1 MNLTK
6 PRLDQFKITGS
17 TVGDLYFPQTTLLLP
32 FDGSNGATTTSDL
45 SDSNQSVTFNNSA
58 VISTAQSKFGAS
70 SFYSASNGDIAEI
83 TNKSITNHLHT
94 ASNFTVEF
102 WHKSTESGTPSGFFF
117 DTTWTDTNYGVW
129 MGYYSGEWRFA
140 VCKASSGNYVVRT
153 EVSAT
158 WSNPTDWHH
167 FALVRNGTTYT
178 YYVDGSSVATSTSA
192 GGEGTISNDS
202 GYSFGLGGVLANT
215 AYSLN
220 GYYDDLRISHLARYT
235 GNFTPS
241 TTAHLT
247 SSGDVNKHIVVNSD
261 ADGVAIGT
269 GGINQARIAKVWCGI
284 DMSTASIND
293 SYSVSSITD
302 NGAGDFT
309 ITFTTAMNSADYSW
323 AGGAG
328 ESTSTSDNWFGVRT
342 LNTGTDKNTSSVRIA
357 CILCTATAVSKRD
370 YHDVNI
376 IVFGN

>member
-309 ITFTTAMNSADYSW
+309 ITFTTAMSSADYSW

-376 IVFGN
+376 IVFKK

>member
-1 MNLTK
+1 MKKL
-6 PRLDQFKITGS
+6 PIDYLGAFGS
-17 TVGDLYFPQTTLLLP
+17 TAGDVYFPQTKLLLP
-32 FDGSNGATTTSDL
+32 FDGANGATTTSDL

-58 VISTAQSKFGAS
+58 VISTAQSKFGGS
-70 SFYSASNGDIAEI
+70 SFYSASNGDIAQI

-117 DTTWTDTNYGVW
+117 DTTWTSTNYGMW

-153 EVSAT
+153 EISAT

-178 YYVDGSSVATSTSA
+178 YYVDGSSVATGTSA

-202 GYSFGLGGVLANT
+202 GYSFGLGGVLDNT

-235 GNFTPS
+235 GNFTPP

-247 SSGDVNKHIVVNSD
+247 SAGDANKQIIVNSA

-269 GGINQARIAKVWCGI
+269 GGINQARIERVNFNGSGTVAIRG
-284 DMSTASIND
+284 
-293 SYSVSSITD
+293 SYNISSITD
-302 NGAGDFT
+302 NGTGDYTLNYSTSLGDGNYTVTGCTGNTASAAGTVFT
-309 ITFTTAMNSADYSW
+309 STWVASLTTA
-323 AGGAG
+323 
-328 ESTSTSDNWFGVRT
+328 
-342 LNTGTDKNTSSVRIA
+342 LTSS
-357 CILCTATAVSKRD
+357 ATRVIGVYRD
-370 YHDVNI
+370 GTSNVNWDAANLYYQ
-376 IVFGN
+376 VFGN